1 MTYREASLYE
11 QAVASI
17 ANALRASGAENE
29 SSGPNGRAATWSR
42 NGWLLMLVAK
52 PERTALYATGPRG
65 CIAWCIG
72 GTPEEDDRSAPLS
85 TAVSELR
92 SVMGPAA

>member
-17 ANALRASGAENE
+17 ANALRASGAGNE

-42 NGWLLMLVAK
+42 NGWLLMLIAK
-52 PERTALYATGPRG
+52 PDRTALYATGPRG

-72 GTPEEDDRSAPLS
+72 GTPATDDRVAPLHA
-85 TAVSELR
+85 AVSEMR
-92 SVMGPAA
+92 SVMGGAA